1 MACVAKRTA
10 VATPLHHFT
19 RSRLAW
25 FLLNASGTERPCR
38 YSPFSARFLKWA
50 WFARVEHHL
59 LSLGG
64 RFAPTR
70 TQGPAW
76 ALARQEGLPMS
87 RTIIPLALAASLAF
101 GGAAALAQSSGG
113 SSSGGAVGGASSG
126 AANSGAAGAAG
137 SAAPGATG

>member
-38 YSPFSARFLKWA
+38 YSPFSACFPKCA

-64 RFAPTR
+64 RRACFAIDN
-70 TQGPAW
+70 
-76 ALARQEGLPMS
+76 ARS
-87 RTIIPLALAASLAF
+87 RLRGGGRGCPRWRRRVAASCRLL
-101 GGAAALAQSSGG
+101 GTVLRNLLVEDSGTACVRG
-113 SSSGGAVGGASSG
+113 VVAEAVI
-126 AANSGAAGAAG
+126 
-137 SAAPGATG
+137 T